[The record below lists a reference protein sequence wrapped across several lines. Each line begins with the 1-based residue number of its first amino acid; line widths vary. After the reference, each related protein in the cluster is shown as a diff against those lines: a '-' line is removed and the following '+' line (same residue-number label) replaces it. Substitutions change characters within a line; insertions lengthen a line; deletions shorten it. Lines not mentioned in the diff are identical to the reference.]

1 MRKFFKF
8 SFIFFFFLVFLLQL
22 TQILYFNRGYFQEK
36 YDVSYWKDRFEHS
49 QWQLPLSKRI
59 IGDDGLFSY
68 IGYTLAKGE
77 DPSRVNPE
85 TQPVAKYLIGFSISI
100 FKNPVYYSITLGFL
114 TLLVYFLLAKKILKN
129 NLSAFIV
136 SLILFLDPLFF
147 SQFWKPW
154 IDITQLFFLLL
165 NILLISFLNKKNNNN
180 YLFSLLCGLSLG
192 LFAQTKLPVL
202 LPVILVL
209 EFALF
214 FKNKFKKEFVLYII
228 GFLAGIFIP
237 YLQYF
242 LLGNSLIDFIKLQKY
257 IWAFYQSS
265 LLVTHF
271 GAIWQSLLL
280 GDFPNISGSGFTR
293 IIEWW
298 FLWPLAFLV
307 SLPCILKL
315 FTKKNKDLILKGIA
329 LFLLSELIIFALIPS
344 YPRYLVIVI
353 PFIYILSVYFIE
365 NYLHFKYKNFIYV
378 LISLIALLNSFLF
391 LIPKPEIV
399 LNDFYYNFSKQYFQD
414 IYQQDI
420 LKDNLNMNRNKFR
433 FISRK
438 TFQNAGIKNI
448 EIKEIEKNI
457 PAFSDKGWVK
467 IEINYKTQDL
477 GSFSEEKELQVVK
490 KNSQWKIKWDWN
502 ILLNG
507 FKPNY
512 VVTTSLELGKRG
524 SVLDANKK
532 ILVKDDIGYL
542 ILVNPEKI
550 NSKKEQDM
558 LKTISK
564 FTNVL
569 PVRLQNAYLE
579 NNIPGEY
586 VPLATIYRSIPDNEI
601 NILLAYP
608 GVALTKY
615 ISRIYNEVALDSSSI
630 GNTFYKECCTKIYSS
645 YNYHG
650 VKGVEREFDAILS
663 GYSGG
668 EILIKDNQGNVVKTV
683 INKRS
688 KNGQDVNLSL

>member
-1 MRKFFKF
+1 MTSKKIL
-8 SFIFFFFLVFLLQL
+8 IFFFSLIFLIQVFLVF
-22 TQILYFNRGYFQEK
+22 YFNRSYIINN
-36 YDVSYWKDRFEHS
+36 YDVSYWKERFEHS
-49 QWQLPLSKRI
+49 QWSLPMSNRI

-68 IGYTLAKGE
+68 VGLRLAKGE
-77 DPSRVNPE
+77 DPSRLNPE
-85 TQPVAKYLIGFSISI
+85 TQPVGKYLIGFSISI
-100 FKNPVYYSITLGFL
+100 FKTPVYYSIILGFL

-129 NLSAFIV
+129 DLSAFTV

-154 IDITQLFFLLL
+154 IDMPQLFFLLL

-192 LFAQTKLPVL
+192 LFVQTKLPVL

-209 EFALF
+209 EFAFF

-228 GFLAGIFIP
+228 GFLVGIFIP

-271 GAIWQSLLL
+271 GAIWQSLIL

-307 SLPCILKL
+307 SLLCILKL

-391 LIPKPEIV
+391 LIPKPEP
-399 LNDFYYNFSKQYFQD
+399 LLANFYHNFSNQYFQD
-414 IYQQDI
+414 IYEENI
-420 LKDNLNMNRNKFR
+420 LKKS
-433 FISRK
+433 ISLDGEEFKILSQK
-438 TFQNAGIKNI
+438 TLQNASVRAI
-448 EIKEIEKNI
+448 EIKEKNKNVSL
-457 PAFSDKGWVK
+457 FSNSGTVK
-467 IEINYKTQDL
+467 IEVTYKTQDL
-477 GSFSEEKELQVVK
+477 GHFTEEKTLELFK
-490 KNSQWKIKWDWN
+490 EDSLWRIKWNWN
-502 ILLNG
+502 IILNE
-507 FKPNY
+507 FKPEY
-512 VVTTSLELGKRG
+512 IIKTTIINGKRG
-524 SVLDANKK
+524 SIMGRDGKTYA
-532 ILVKDDIGYL
+532 KDDVSYL
-542 ILVNPEKI
+542 ISVNPEEI
-550 NSKKEQDM
+550 DSSKEQEM
-558 LKTISK
+558 LKTISIL
-564 FTNVL
+564 VGIV
-569 PVRLQNAYLE
+569 PVRLQNAYLD
-579 NNIPGEY
+579 NNIPKSY
-586 VPLATIYRSIPDNEI
+586 VPLATIFRNISKEQKNNLLNFHGLKITPYYSRLYDFPEIDQLSIE
-601 NILLAYP
+601 
-608 GVALTKY
+608 
-615 ISRIYNEVALDSSSI
+615 
-630 GNTFYKECCTKIYSS
+630 NTSYDECCTRIYSS

-650 VKGVEREFDAILS
+650 VKGVEKSSDAILS
-663 GYSGG
+663 GFNGG
-668 EILIKDNQGNVVKTV
+668 KIVILNKDKKIIKTV
-683 INKRS
+683 VDKKF
-688 KNGQDVNLSL
+688 KNGQDVILPL